1 MYKDD
6 ISKIK
11 LNLFILIYDHFTYKI
26 WAMSLHTKYYI
37 EILLF
42 FNWKNSL
49 MIFN

>member
-11 LNLFILIYDHFTYKI
+11 LNLFILIYDHFTYKT
-26 WAMSLHTKYYI
+26 WAMPLHTKYYI
-37 EILLF
+37 ERLLF

-49 MIFN
+49 TVFN